1 MVTSARVRRLHF
13 RLAALAGA
21 LALMILV
28 CLPQPQ
34 LTHASG
40 ATLDATQ
47 LALDDLARTQ
57 GAGLVR
63 SWWIDHATNQ
73 VVVRTPFPATDPET
87 RRFLDGASAYGDRI
101 RIEPWSG
108 TLQTTTKANL
118 YGGQLVDM
126 SDGYTCTT
134 GFNARTSKGKAVMIT
149 AGHCAV
155 GKPRF
160 FRKGKLIGKTL
171 KYSYPKND
179 YGIFAVD
186 TRKWKPRA
194 SVVRWD
200 GRVQA
205 VRGFSKVSAGTSI
218 CKSGRSTK
226 WTCGKVKAYNET
238 VNYGHGHIVTGLARH
253 TACVEDGDSGG
264 AVMSGTKAQGIT
276 SGAELWK
283 KGSRYVC
290 GAKVGK
296 TSISYYQP
304 IGEVLKNYNLTLLVR

>member
-1 MVTSARVRRLHF
+1 MTASTRVRGVRC
-13 RLAALAGA
+13 RCAALAGT
-21 LALMILV
+21 LMLMIMV
-28 CLPQPQ
+28 AHPQVSAGA
-34 LTHASG
+34 AST
-40 ATLDATQ
+40 ATLQATQ
-47 LALDDLARTQ
+47 TALDAVARSQ

-63 SWWIDHATNQ
+63 SWWIDLPSHQ
-73 VVVRTPFPATDPET
+73 VVVRTPFPTTDPET
-87 RRFLDGASAYGDRI
+87 RRFLDRAMAYGDQV

-108 TLQTTTKANL
+108 SVQTTTATNL
-118 YGGQLVDM
+118 YGGQVVDM

-134 GFNARTSKGKAVMIT
+134 GFNARTSSGAAVMIT

-160 FRKGKLIGKTL
+160 YRKDRLVGKTL
-171 KYSYPKND
+171 KYSFPKND
-179 YGIFAVD
+179 YAIFAVD

-205 VRGFSKVSAGTSI
+205 VRGFSKVSVGTSI

-238 VNYGHGHIVTGLARH
+238 VNYGHGHIVTGLVRH

-264 AVMSGTKAQGIT
+264 AVLSGTRAQGVT
-276 SGAELWK
+276 SGAELWQ

-290 GAKVGK
+290 GAKVGR

-304 IGEVLKNYNLTLLVR
+304 IGEVLKAYDLTLLVR